1 MFHDQKLSKKINL
14 VCRNAKKM
22 HLKNQ
27 QNCNNFILNFLAFPN
42 HLFHSFNSAHKNFT
56 ITKNIGFPKENW
68 SFWDDRQHCI
78 LDQIFFAV
86 ANQTNTNRSEGNIV
100 IQTFWLASKPKLF
113 KLLILAP
120 QPYSDWTKIIQ
131 TMDLWHHNII
141 QTPWA
146 QWFNSSRNP

>member
-1 MFHDQKLSKKINL
+1 MLKKCI
-14 VCRNAKKM
+14 
-22 HLKNQ
+22 LKNQ

-131 TMDLWHHNII
+131 TIDLWHHNII

-146 QWFNSSRNP
+146 QWLNSTRNP